1 MPSPTPTDP
10 PPSPLTALVHR
21 LATTAAVVV
30 AFFAIVV
37 GLVPLLHRL
46 VDAYG
51 QHRLS
56 DALFANDLKGA
67 QRALKQLYTTRG
79 LFYLFLG
86 LMYLGFVVYDYVRTP
101 EAQRR
106 WSRVQT
112 VEVVVVA
119 GVCVWGGLLV
129 GWGR

>member
-1 MPSPTPTDP
+1 MPLPTPTDP
-10 PPSPLTALVHR
+10 PPSPLTALAHR
-21 LATTAAVVV
+21 LATTAGVVV
-30 AFFAIVV
+30 AFLVVVV

-67 QRALKQLYTTRG
+67 QRAFKQLYTTRG

-112 VEVVVVA
+112 VEVVVSA

>member
-1 MPSPTPTDP
+1 MPSPTATDP
-10 PPSPLTALVHR
+10 PPSPLAALAHR

-30 AFFAIVV
+30 AFLVVVV

-101 EAQRR
+101 EAKRR

-112 VEVVVVA
+112 VEVVVAA

>member
-10 PPSPLTALVHR
+10 SPSPLTALAHR
-21 LATTAAVVV
+21 LATTAGVIV
-30 AFFAIVV
+30 AFLVVVV

-46 VDAYG
+46 VDAYE

-112 VEVVVVA
+112 VEVVVAA

>member
-1 MPSPTPTDP
+1 MTSSPTVP
-10 PPSPLTALVHR
+10 PPSPLTALAHR
-21 LATTAAVVV
+21 LATAAGVVV
-30 AFFAIVV
+30 AFLAIVV

-51 QHRLS
+51 QHRVS

-106 WSRVQT
+106 WSWVQT
-112 VEVVVVA
+112 VEVVVSA
-119 GVCVWGGLLV
+119 GVCVWGGLLM